1 MSSGNKILGR
11 VYSQF
16 ININIYISSKIVTEG
31 LCGSYDQDQSNDLLH
46 RLTGTPA
53 TMDANG
59 LIDVST
65 AASWR

>member
-16 ININIYISSKIVTEG
+16 ININIYISSKIVTDG
-31 LCGSYDQDQSNDLLH
+31 LCGSYDQDKSNDLLH

-53 TMDANG
+53 TLDKNG